1 MVFSPAASLVYKFDI
16 NTILR
21 FSFSSATR
29 NPTLQDQ
36 YLYYNTGRAILLG
49 NINGFD
55 SLTTV
60 ESTEWLCQFP
70 ISIDTLEYFNVAPIV
85 PEKVKTFELALEH

>member
-1 MVFSPAASLVYKFDI
+1 MEHFEPIKIKISKWYFLPAASLVYKFDI

-49 NINGFD
+49 NING
-55 SLTTV
+55 L
-60 ESTEWLCQFP
+60 
-70 ISIDTLEYFNVAPIV
+70 
-85 PEKVKTFELALEH
+85 

>member
-1 MVFSPAASLVYKFDI
+1 MVYKFDI
-16 NTILR
+16 NNILR

-49 NINGFD
+49 NINGYD
-55 SLTTV
+55 SLTTT
-60 ESTEWLCQFP
+60 ESVGWLLDTQNP
-70 ISIDTLEYFNVAPIV
+70 DTLVYFNVAPIV
-85 PEKVKTFELALEH
+85 PEKVKTLNWL